1 MEPFHPNDPVWK
13 LLGNARKI
21 EPQPNF
27 VQNVVREARQTH
39 QSRRWWQAVGDWF
52 DGHPAALPRLALAS
66 VAVLLVIGVMNW
78 PHDGGSPGSV
88 ATEDSAP
95 PASEAVSQP
104 APPLGESPLVAD
116 VETQWENMDHIDAL
130 LALEDTS
137 ALSDSEI
144 MFLLY

>member
-27 VQNVVREARQTH
+27 VQNVVRQARQTP

-52 DGHPAALPRLALAS
+52 EGHPAALPRLAVAS
-66 VAVLLVIGVMNW
+66 IAVLLVIGVMNW
-78 PHDGGSPGSV
+78 PHDGRSPSSV
-88 ATEDSAP
+88 ATEDSHP
-95 PASEAVSQP
+95 PAPAAVSQP
-104 APPLGESPLVAD
+104 APLGESPLVAD

-130 LALEDTS
+130 LAIEDTS